1 MRNSLL
7 FLIAFTGVLAGCS
20 GDQEA
25 PAQSAGTASMAD
37 SGPSIDAVAS
47 AMGLDGVDSVML
59 TGTAWRIRNSFQ
71 QTPTASPPWPERD
84 QITNWTQAVDFS
96 TPAMLGIG
104 DTFASNLFLEPPVA
118 GTHIISSPADT
129 TSWRQQME
137 VWLTPWGFVKGAQ
150 MNGAESSAV
159 TMDGT
164 TYTKF
169 SFQSPET
176 MTSPSGMRYTV
187 NGYVNADNLV
197 VRTETW
203 VEDNLLGDMHVVEV
217 FEDYMSFNGLMV
229 PLTFEQQRGGGGI
242 FGVEVSTASANPANL
257 TELLTP
263 PERAGGGFGGG
274 GAGGSEPPADL
285 TEAVG
290 EGAWLVNGGYVSLV
304 VEFENYLAVF
314 ESGQSQARGEQI
326 LAQIRNNISDKEI
339 RYIINSHPHSDHT
352 AGLVPFI
359 REGATL
365 VTHVNNV
372 DFLDMALNT
381 PRTLLGEE
389 PLNAEVMGVEGVGI
403 FEDSTNR
410 LELHPVPN
418 LHTDGML
425 VAVLPIQGLMF
436 EADFTL
442 PVGGAE
448 ANPFVKTLARYVVEN
463 DVQFDDYEAVHA
475 ANVEQNR
482 DDLISTIADE
492 L

>member
-1 MRNSLL
+1 
-7 FLIAFTGVLAGCS
+7 
-20 GDQEA
+20 
-25 PAQSAGTASMAD
+25 
-37 SGPSIDAVAS
+37 
-47 AMGLDGVDSVML
+47 
-59 TGTAWRIRNSFQ
+59 
-71 QTPTASPPWPERD
+71 
-84 QITNWTQAVDFS
+84 
-96 TPAMLGIG
+96 
-104 DTFASNLFLEPPVA
+104 
-118 GTHIISSPADT
+118 
-129 TSWRQQME
+129 
-137 VWLTPWGFVKGAQ
+137 
-150 MNGAESSAV
+150 
-159 TMDGT
+159 
-164 TYTKF
+164 
-169 SFQSPET
+169 
-176 MTSPSGMRYTV
+176 MRYTV

-242 FGVEVSTASANPANL
+242 FGVSVSTASANPANL
-257 TELLTP
+257 SQLLTL
-263 PERAGGGFGGG
+263 PESTGGFGGG
-274 GAGGSEPPADL
+274 GGAGGAEPPADL

-304 VEFENYLAVF
+304 VEFNNYLAVF

-403 FEDSTNR
+403 FEDGMNR

-425 VAVLPIQGLMF
+425 VAVLPVQGLMF

>member
-1 MRNSLL
+1 MRNSLVFVL
-7 FLIAFTGVLAGCS
+7 AFTGVLAGCS
-20 GDQEA
+20 RDQEA
-25 PAQSAGTASMAD
+25 PAQAANTMSLPG
-37 SGPSIDAVAS
+37 GPSIDTVATT
-47 AMGLDGVDSVML
+47 MGLDGVESVML

-71 QTPTASPPWPERD
+71 QTPTASPPWPSRD

-96 TPAMLGIG
+96 TPAMLGKG

-129 TSWRQQME
+129 SSWRQQME

-150 MNGAESSAV
+150 SNGADSSSV
-159 TMDGT
+159 TMDGM

-169 SFQSPET
+169 TFQSPET
-176 MTSPSGMRYTV
+176 MASPSGMRYTV

-242 FGVEVSTASANPANL
+242 FGVSVSTASANPANL
-257 TELLTP
+257 SQLLTL
-263 PERAGGGFGGG
+263 PESTGGFGGG
-274 GAGGSEPPADL
+274 GGAGGAEPQADL

-304 VEFENYLAVF
+304 VEFNNYLAVF

-403 FEDSTNR
+403 FEDGMNR

-425 VAVLPIQGLMF
+425 VAVLPVQGLMF